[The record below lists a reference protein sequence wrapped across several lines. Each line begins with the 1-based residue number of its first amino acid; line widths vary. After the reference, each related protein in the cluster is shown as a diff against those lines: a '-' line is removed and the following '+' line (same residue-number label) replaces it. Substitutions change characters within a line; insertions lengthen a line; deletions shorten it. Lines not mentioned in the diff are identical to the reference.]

1 MAPLT
6 APLII
11 LHLRSARTTIASMA
25 AARAN
30 KRRYVRTRAQNLV
43 AHLRVGDRTIQ
54 APVDDI
60 SMGGMLAR
68 TNESIA
74 IGTAVMFDL
83 ARPGL
88 KKPLRL
94 LGVVVD
100 TRVGRGLGIRFDGLD
115 REGADRLGELIK
127 DLGGMTSSLLVD
139 KPDDPRS
146 GGGAT
151 PGPVPI
157 LPNAIPSI
165 TGSTTGVTS
174 LAGTSPGLQAPSS
187 GSFARPAPTGT
198 FSAPSPTQIAQAQAA
213 AHAAAASNPAHTEL
227 ELKLQ
232 AQMRSMV
239 LELGRLQ
246 EVVAQ
251 REKELQ
257 DARVEI
263 DRLKADTASGDAA
276 QRIVGKLE
284 IEKNKL
290 EAQLAD
296 VRTRA
301 RAEVDIAQREAEQA
315 AGALNRMLESLKR
328 LR

>member
-1 MAPLT
+1 MA
-6 APLII
+6 A
-11 LHLRSARTTIASMA
+11 MA

-115 REGADRLGELIK
+115 REGGDRLGELIK

-139 KPDDPRS
+139 KPDEHARSHDPALTPI
-146 GGGAT
+146 AT
-151 PGPVPI
+151 PAPAAVAP
-157 LPNAIPSI
+157 PPSI
-165 TGSTTGVTS
+165 TVAAPARTG
-174 LAGTSPGLQAPSS
+174 L
-187 GSFARPAPTGT
+187 TGT
-198 FSAPSPTQIAQAQAA
+198 FQAP
-213 AHAAAASNPAHTEL
+213 
-227 ELKLQ
+227 
-232 AQMRSMV
+232 V
-239 LELGRLQ
+239 LPGQ
-246 EVVAQ
+246 P
-251 REKELQ
+251 
-257 DARVEI
+257 
-263 DRLKADTASGDAA
+263 
-276 QRIVGKLE
+276 
-284 IEKNKL
+284 
-290 EAQLAD
+290 
-296 VRTRA
+296 
-301 RAEVDIAQREAEQA
+301 
-315 AGALNRMLESLKR
+315 
-328 LR
+328 

>member
-1 MAPLT
+1 MSAP
-6 APLII
+6 
-11 LHLRSARTTIASMA
+11 RV
-25 AARAN
+25 N

-68 TNESIA
+68 TAESIP

-115 REGADRLGELIK
+115 REGGDRLAELIK

-139 KPDDPRS
+139 KPEES
-146 GGGAT
+146 SSSSSSLGVYGGSS
-151 PGPVPI
+151 
-157 LPNAIPSI
+157 PSI
-165 TGSTTGVTS
+165 AVPAELRAQAQHQPQAAVNVAPLRTG
-174 LAGTSPGLQAPSS
+174 L
-187 GSFARPAPTGT
+187 TGT
-198 FSAPSPTQIAQAQAA
+198 FTAPQPGQ
-213 AHAAAASNPAHTEL
+213 PGPTEL

-232 AQMRSMV
+232 AQARSMV
-239 LELGRLQ
+239 MEIGRLQ
-246 EVVAQ
+246 ELVQQ
-251 REKELQ
+251 REKELH
-257 DARVEI
+257 DARSEI
-263 DRLKADTASGDAA
+263 ERLRAENSAGDAA
-276 QRIVGKLE
+276 QRIVGRLE

-290 EAQLAD
+290 EGQLAD
-296 VRTRA
+296 AKTRM
-301 RAEVDIAQREAEQA
+301 RVDVDIAMREAEQSV
-315 AGALNRMLESLKR
+315 GALGRLLEA
-328 LR
+328 LRRVK